1 MASRLCPLTVGLLV
15 STHSC
20 TVPPL
25 YTQIVRQQQVPAEL
39 LYAVASSESG
49 THMYPVA
56 VSVPLPQCEHWLQT
70 APLPPKETI
79 RYYMM
84 AWSYTKVAS
93 RHRDTTDRGI
103 RWFFHSRWQNP
114 TGGAADCPIYSP

>member
-70 APLPPKETI
+70 APPSAKGDDPLLHDGVELHEGRVTSPRHDRPGHTLVLPLSLAKPDW
-79 RYYMM
+79 R
-84 AWSYTKVAS
+84 S
-93 RHRDTTDRGI
+93 
-103 RWFFHSRWQNP
+103 
-114 TGGAADCPIYSP
+114 C